1 MTGFGRFSLPL
12 DRPLATAAGTVDR
25 REGFLV
31 RVGEDRPV
39 GVGEATPLPG
49 WTESIDACRDAIAST
64 LADLDPSAEPA
75 ELQDLPATPA
85 ARHGLELAL
94 LDRASRAAGVPLYR
108 HLGGRRR
115 VTSVPVNAT
124 VGDGSVEE
132 TADEARLAAEAGYDA
147 VKVKVGA
154 RPVEEDVARLSA
166 VREAVGPDVE
176 LRVDAN
182 GAWDREAARNAL
194 EGLLEHDVAV
204 IEQPLAADDL
214 AGHADLRGRGP
225 AIALDE
231 TLRAHAVDAVLDAQA
246 ADVLVVKPMV
256 QGGVERGWQL
266 ARTARER
273 GAGVV
278 VTTTVDAAVART
290 AAVHLAAALEVDR
303 ACGLATADRLA
314 RDIAGDPA
322 PVVDGRITVPQ
333 AAGHGIGVDDL
344 D

>member
-25 REGFLV
+25 REGFLL
-31 RVGEDRPV
+31 RVGDDPD
-39 GVGEATPLPG
+39 GLGEATPLPG

-64 LADLDPSAEPA
+64 LDDLDLLAEPT
-75 ELQDLPATPA
+75 ELPDLPATPA
-85 ARHGLELAL
+85 ARHGLGLAL
-94 LDRASRAAGVPLYR
+94 LDRAAKAAGVPLYR
-108 HLGGRRR
+108 HLGGQRR

-124 VGDGSVEE
+124 VGDGTVEE
-132 TADEARLAAEAGYDA
+132 TTEEARRATAAGFDA
-147 VKVKVGA
+147 VKLKVGA
-154 RPVEEDVARLSA
+154 RPVDEDVERVRA

-182 GAWDREAARNAL
+182 GAWDREAARIAV
-194 EGLLEHDVAV
+194 EGLVEHDVAV

-231 TLRAHAVDAVLDAQA
+231 TLRSHAVDAVLDADA
-246 ADVLVVKPMV
+246 ADVVVVKPMV
-256 QGGVERGWQL
+256 QGGVDRGWQL

-273 GAGVV
+273 GVGVV

-290 AAVHLAAALEVDR
+290 GAVHLAAALDVDR
-303 ACGLATADRLA
+303 ACGLATANRLS
-314 RDIAGDPA
+314 RDVAGDPA

-333 AAGHGIGVDDL
+333 AAGHGIGVGDL